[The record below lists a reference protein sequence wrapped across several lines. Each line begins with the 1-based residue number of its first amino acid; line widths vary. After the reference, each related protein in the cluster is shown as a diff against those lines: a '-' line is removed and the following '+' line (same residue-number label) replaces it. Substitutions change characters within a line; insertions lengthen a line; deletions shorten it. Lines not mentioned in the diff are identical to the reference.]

1 MSLLLKN
8 ALLVEPDLNKVE
20 EGNIV
25 IRNGL
30 IDRKDFR
37 ADNEIDCKGKFVAP
51 GIVDL
56 GVKVSEPGE
65 SHKESFESAGKAAAA
80 GGVTTIITRP
90 DTKAAID
97 TPEAYDFVKK
107 RREMTIA
114 S

>member
-8 ALLVEPDLNKVE
+8 ALLVEPDLNKVA

-37 ADNEIDCKGKFVAP
+37 ADNEVDCKGKFVAP

-56 GVKVSEPGE
+56 GVKVSEPA
-65 SHKESFESAGKAAAA
+65 KVIKKAL
-80 GGVTTIITRP
+80 
-90 DTKAAID
+90 KAQ
-97 TPEAYDFVKK
+97 VKLLLL
-107 RREMTIA
+107 EV
-114 S
+114 

>member
-8 ALLVEPDLNKVE
+8 ALLVEPDLNKVA

-37 ADNEIDCKGKFVAP
+37 ADTVIDCLSL
-51 GIVDL
+51 IHI
-56 GVKVSEPGE
+56 SEP
-65 SHKESFESAGKAAAA
+65 
-80 GGVTTIITRP
+80 TRP
-90 DTKAAID
+90 
-97 TPEAYDFVKK
+97 
-107 RREMTIA
+107 

>member
-8 ALLVEPDLNKVE
+8 ALLVEPDLNKVA

-56 GVKVSEPGE
+56 GV
-65 SHKESFESAGKAAAA
+65 
-80 GGVTTIITRP
+80 
-90 DTKAAID
+90 
-97 TPEAYDFVKK
+97 
-107 RREMTIA
+107 
-114 S
+114 